1 LGLNSENSDM
11 DFVTTDS
18 HVYNKTMKLLREMEK
33 QGLVNFK
40 QIKKEKI
47 IEKRQGSLIFHEKA
61 GYEDVS
67 VYSNPIVEGVMFD
80 LHLVDKIL
88 SRERQLAE
96 HLLKHNKSIK
106 HKINKLYSKQ
116 S

>member
-1 LGLNSENSDM
+1 
-11 DFVTTDS
+11 
-18 HVYNKTMKLLREMEK
+18 MEK

-47 IEKRQGSLIFHEKA
+47 IENRQGSLIFHEKA